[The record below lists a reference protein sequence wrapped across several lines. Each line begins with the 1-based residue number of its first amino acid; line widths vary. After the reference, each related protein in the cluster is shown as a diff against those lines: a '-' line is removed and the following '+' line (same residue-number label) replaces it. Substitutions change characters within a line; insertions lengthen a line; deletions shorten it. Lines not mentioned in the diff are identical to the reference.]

1 MNHADR
7 FDRLKAAVLEGN
19 RFFADRVRNARTLA
33 DIPFTTKSE
42 LIEDQVAN
50 PPFGTNLTFPVHQYV
65 RMHQTSGT
73 SGKPL
78 VWLDTAACWQ
88 WWMRCWSEVYRSI
101 GVQRGDRVYVAFSF
115 GPFIGFWVAFEAA
128 QHMGLMAL
136 SGGGQS
142 TEQRLQA
149 IVEREA
155 TVLVCTPTYALRLI
169 EVASGMGVDLK
180 NSAIRITLHAGEPG
194 ASLPSTREKIQQA
207 FGARTFDHVGMTEM
221 GAYGFE
227 CQAQSGLHI
236 NEDEFIV
243 EVIDPVSLAPVKEG
257 DRGELVLT
265 NLGRLGMPLLRYR
278 TGDLVV
284 MSRERCACGRSTA
297 RLIGGILGRSDDM
310 MTIRG
315 VNIFPSAIEN
325 IVRRHAAVVE
335 YAIHV
340 FQRRGMDELG
350 LKVEID
356 GSADVPE
363 TVAALIHDCHRDLHI
378 RPDVECVPANTLPR
392 FELKSRRVV
401 RSS

>member
-7 FDRLKAAVLEGN
+7 LDRLKAAVLEGN
-19 RFFADRVRNARTLA
+19 RFFADRVRDARTLA
-33 DIPFTTKSE
+33 DIPFTTKAE

-101 GVQRGDRVYVAFSF
+101 GVERGDRVYVAFSF

-149 IVEREA
+149 IIEREA

-180 NSAIRITLHAGEPG
+180 KSAIRITLHAGEPG

-207 FGARTFDHVGMTEM
+207 FGARTYDHVGMTEM

-236 NEDEFIV
+236 NEDEFIA
-243 EVIDPVSLAPVKEG
+243 EVIDPVSLAPV
-257 DRGELVLT
+257 T
-265 NLGRLGMPLLRYR
+265 GRR
-278 TGDLVV
+278 
-284 MSRERCACGRSTA
+284 SR
-297 RLIGGILGRSDDM
+297 
-310 MTIRG
+310 
-315 VNIFPSAIEN
+315 
-325 IVRRHAAVVE
+325 
-335 YAIHV
+335 
-340 FQRRGMDELG
+340 
-350 LKVEID
+350 
-356 GSADVPE
+356 
-363 TVAALIHDCHRDLHI
+363 
-378 RPDVECVPANTLPR
+378 
-392 FELKSRRVV
+392 
-401 RSS
+401 

>member
-1 MNHADR
+1 MTHADR

-42 LIEDQVAN
+42 LIEDQIAN

-149 IVEREA
+149 IIDREA

-169 EVASGMGVDLK
+169 EVASGLGIDLK
-180 NSAIRITLHAGEPG
+180 KSAIRITLHAGEPG

-207 FGARTFDHVGMTEM
+207 FGARTYDHVGMTEM

-236 NEDEFIV
+236 NEDEFIA
-243 EVIDPVSLAPVKEG
+243 EVIDPVSLLPVEEG

-284 MSRERCACGRSTA
+284 MSRERCACGQTTA

-310 MTIRG
+310 ITIRG

-356 GSADVPE
+356 GSADAQE

-401 RSS
+401 RVS

>member
-1 MNHADR
+1 MTHADR
-7 FDRLKAAVLEGN
+7 FDRLKAALLEGN

-50 PPFGTNLTFPVHQYV
+50 PPFGTNLTFPLHQYV

-88 WWMRCWSEVYRSI
+88 WWMRCWTEVYRGI

-142 TEQRLQA
+142 TEQRLHG
-149 IVEREA
+149 IIEREA

-169 EVASGMGVDLK
+169 EVASGTGIDLK

-194 ASLPSTREKIQQA
+194 ASLSSTREKIQQA
-207 FGARTFDHVGMTEM
+207 FGARTYDHVGMTEM

-236 NEDEFIV
+236 NEDEFIA
-243 EVIDPVSLAPVKEG
+243 EVIDPVSLAPAKEG
-257 DRGELVLT
+257 ERGELVLT

-297 RLIGGILGRSDDM
+297 RLMGGILGRGDDM
-310 MTIRG
+310 ITIRG

-340 FQRRGMDELG
+340 FQQRGMDELG

-356 GSADVPE
+356 GSADVNQI
-363 TVAALIHDCHRDLHI
+363 VAALIHDCHRDLHI
-378 RPDVECVPANTLPR
+378 RTDVECGPANTLPR